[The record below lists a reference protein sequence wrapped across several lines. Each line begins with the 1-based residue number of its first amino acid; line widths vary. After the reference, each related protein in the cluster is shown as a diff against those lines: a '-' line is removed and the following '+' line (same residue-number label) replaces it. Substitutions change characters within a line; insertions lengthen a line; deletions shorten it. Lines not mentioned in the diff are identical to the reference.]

1 MTAFSLPANDK
12 KEVKKVF
19 KEGFSVEILCLV
31 KQLILRQFSFYFV
44 NQRGCWPESPRGW
57 GLLVRTNT
65 FSGLFF
71 REEPW
76 ARKVGLS
83 TDVLMNN
90 PLCIFLYFFVFVLST
105 YFYVTT
111 LLNYL
116 FIYLRFDLTTY
127 LYALSGEFLPF
138 QVKYVINLS
147 FFFFQELLVLLSQ
160 VICWKFS
167 KVGTVFSI

>member
-1 MTAFSLPANDK
+1 MGVAGK
-12 KEVKKVF
+12 
-19 KEGFSVEILCLV
+19 
-31 KQLILRQFSFYFV
+31 
-44 NQRGCWPESPRGW
+44 NQHFFRA
-57 GLLVRTNT
+57 
-65 FSGLFF
+65 FF

-90 PLCIFLYFFVFVLST
+90 PLSLFIYLFVFVLST

-127 LYALSGEFLPF
+127 LYALSGEFLPS